1 MIHRNLLAMF
11 LLLAVSS
18 CRIVAAQVEQAGDK
32 TINVK
37 AFGAK
42 GDGVADDTRAIQAA
56 INHAK
61 AGEKIYFPPG
71 IYDVSNFVVK
81 NRSGLSF
88 TGDGRQSMI
97 RQKSGAA
104 RMATI
109 EASSDI
115 AITNLAFDANGI
127 VSYGGVVFYAVKGVR
142 IENNIFIDR
151 AAKPIGSTDRYSFVF
166 GRGSVPSQD
175 VKILNNMIEDLQLEV
190 DHAQRVLIDRN
201 TVKRAIATA
210 GIGIFTVG
218 DKAIAEDYQ
227 ITNNT
232 ILDPPGAGL
241 SVGLDP
247 PTDSHCI
254 FRRITMAGNQ
264 IVRTKTAG
272 YGIRI
277 GTPNNSIKT
286 TGNVF
291 EDIEIKNNRI
301 LLESGAPPIGA
312 AVGGHRRPGSSR
324 GRRSR
329 RCGRPAPG
337 AGTGPRR
344 RAGPRRRR
352 SPFPAPRRSG
362 SRTTAGGRRW
372 PGGRRGRTPAPRSA
386 GRWPGVGPDRR
397 RRREVGHAQ
406 LGQGA
411 DERGL
416 VEDGLVPDADAGGE
430 VGGDERLVDGGEP
443 RRLGV
448 PAQEGLGV
456 AQEGVGQA
464 GVGHPVEPVGRPEV
478 EQVDHRHQPGPLAA
492 GEGPVPGVQSKVRG
506 PSGCTAAS

>member
-1 MIHRNLLAMF
+1 
-11 LLLAVSS
+11 
-18 CRIVAAQVEQAGDK
+18 
-32 TINVK
+32 
-37 AFGAK
+37 
-42 GDGVADDTRAIQAA
+42 VADDTRAIQAA
-56 INHAK
+56 IDHAK

-175 VKILNNMIEDLQLEV
+175 IKILNNMIEDLQLEV

-264 IVRTKTAG
+264 IVRSRTAG
-272 YGIRI
+272 YGIRV
-277 GTPNNSIKT
+277 GTPDNSKKSA
-286 TGNVF
+286 GNVF
-291 EDIEIKNNRI
+291 ENIEINNNRI
-301 LLESGAPPIGA
+301 LLESGAPAQLQQIFFNTSASA
-312 AVGGHRRPGSSR
+312 AVSFDRVTVTNNIIES
-324 GRRSR
+324 
-329 RCGRPAPG
+329 
-337 AGTGPRR
+337 
-344 RAGPRRRR
+344 AGPQNRGYAIDLRRVQN
-352 SPFPAPRRSG
+352 
-362 SRTTAGGRRW
+362 SRIADN
-372 PGGRRGRTPAPRSA
+372 SVK
-386 GRWPGVGPDRR
+386 GVTNGIS
-397 RRREVGHAQ
+397 
-406 LGQGA
+406 L
-411 DERGL
+411 
-416 VEDGLVPDADAGGE
+416 
-430 VGGDERLVDGGEP
+430 GGDILANELRNNTVTASNVAYAITGS
-443 RRLGV
+443 LG
-448 PAQEGLGV
+448 
-456 AQEGVGQA
+456 
-464 GVGHPVEPVGRPEV
+464 
-478 EQVDHRHQPGPLAA
+478 
-492 GEGPVPGVQSKVRG
+492 KNK
-506 PSGCTAAS
+506 AASNRILGNPKERWSLSTPNPTDSIDQ

>member
-18 CRIVAAQVEQAGDK
+18 CRFVAAQVEQAGDK
-32 TINVK
+32 TVNVK

-56 INHAK
+56 INHAN

-127 VSYGGVVFYAVKGVR
+127 VSYGGVVFYAVKGVL

-175 VKILNNMIEDLQLEV
+175 IKILNNMIEDLQLEV

-264 IVRTKTAG
+264 IIRTKTAG
-272 YGIRI
+272 YGIRV
-277 GTPNNSIKT
+277 GTPDNSKKSA
-286 TGNVF
+286 GNVF
-291 EDIEIKNNRI
+291 ENIEINNNRI
-301 LLESGAPPIGA
+301 LLESGAPAQLQQIFFNTSASA
-312 AVGGHRRPGSSR
+312 AVSFDRVTVTNNIIES
-324 GRRSR
+324 
-329 RCGRPAPG
+329 
-337 AGTGPRR
+337 
-344 RAGPRRRR
+344 AGPQNRGYAIDLRRVQN
-352 SPFPAPRRSG
+352 
-362 SRTTAGGRRW
+362 SRIADNTVK
-372 PGGRRGRTPAPRSA
+372 
-386 GRWPGVGPDRR
+386 GVTNGIS
-397 RRREVGHAQ
+397 
-406 LGQGA
+406 L
-411 DERGL
+411 
-416 VEDGLVPDADAGGE
+416 
-430 VGGDERLVDGGEP
+430 GGDILANELRNNTVTASNVAYAITGS
-443 RRLGV
+443 LG
-448 PAQEGLGV
+448 
-456 AQEGVGQA
+456 
-464 GVGHPVEPVGRPEV
+464 
-478 EQVDHRHQPGPLAA
+478 
-492 GEGPVPGVQSKVRG
+492 KNK
-506 PSGCTAAS
+506 AASNRILGNPKERWSLSTPNPTDSIDQ

>member
-18 CRIVAAQVEQAGDK
+18 CRFVAAQVEQAGDK
-32 TINVK
+32 TVNVK

-56 INHAK
+56 IDHAK

-264 IVRTKTAG
+264 IVRSRTAG
-272 YGIRI
+272 YGIRV
-277 GTPNNSIKT
+277 GTPDNSKKSA
-286 TGNVF
+286 GNVF
-291 EDIEIKNNRI
+291 ENIEINNNRI
-301 LLESGAPPIGA
+301 LLESGAPAQLQQIFFNTSASA
-312 AVGGHRRPGSSR
+312 AISFDRVTVTNNIIES
-324 GRRSR
+324 
-329 RCGRPAPG
+329 
-337 AGTGPRR
+337 
-344 RAGPRRRR
+344 AGPQNRGYAIDLRRVQN
-352 SPFPAPRRSG
+352 
-362 SRTTAGGRRW
+362 SRIADN
-372 PGGRRGRTPAPRSA
+372 SVK
-386 GRWPGVGPDRR
+386 GVTNGIS
-397 RRREVGHAQ
+397 
-406 LGQGA
+406 L
-411 DERGL
+411 
-416 VEDGLVPDADAGGE
+416 
-430 VGGDERLVDGGEP
+430 GGDILANELRNNTVTASNVAYAITGS
-443 RRLGV
+443 LG
-448 PAQEGLGV
+448 
-456 AQEGVGQA
+456 
-464 GVGHPVEPVGRPEV
+464 
-478 EQVDHRHQPGPLAA
+478 
-492 GEGPVPGVQSKVRG
+492 KNK
-506 PSGCTAAS
+506 AASNRILGNPKERWSLSTPNPTDSIDQ

>member
-1 MIHRNLLAMF
+1 MIHRNLLAIF

-32 TINVK
+32 TVNVK

-56 INHAK
+56 IDHAK

-175 VKILNNMIEDLQLEV
+175 IKILNNMIEDLQLEV

-264 IVRTKTAG
+264 IVRSRTAG
-272 YGIRI
+272 YGIRV
-277 GTPNNSIKT
+277 GTPDNSKKSA
-286 TGNVF
+286 GNVF
-291 EDIEIKNNRI
+291 ENIEINNNRI
-301 LLESGAPPIGA
+301 LLESGAPAQLQQIFFNTSASA
-312 AVGGHRRPGSSR
+312 AISFDRVTVTNNIIES
-324 GRRSR
+324 
-329 RCGRPAPG
+329 
-337 AGTGPRR
+337 
-344 RAGPRRRR
+344 AGPQNRGYAIDLRRVQN
-352 SPFPAPRRSG
+352 
-362 SRTTAGGRRW
+362 SRIADN
-372 PGGRRGRTPAPRSA
+372 SVK
-386 GRWPGVGPDRR
+386 GVTNGIS
-397 RRREVGHAQ
+397 
-406 LGQGA
+406 L
-411 DERGL
+411 
-416 VEDGLVPDADAGGE
+416 
-430 VGGDERLVDGGEP
+430 GGDILANELRNNTVTASDVAYAITGS
-443 RRLGV
+443 LG
-448 PAQEGLGV
+448 
-456 AQEGVGQA
+456 
-464 GVGHPVEPVGRPEV
+464 
-478 EQVDHRHQPGPLAA
+478 
-492 GEGPVPGVQSKVRG
+492 KNK
-506 PSGCTAAS
+506 AASNRILGNPKERWSLSTPNPTDSIDQ

>member
-18 CRIVAAQVEQAGDK
+18 CRFVAAQVEQAGDK
-32 TINVK
+32 TVNVK

-56 INHAK
+56 INHAN

-127 VSYGGVVFYAVKGVR
+127 VSYGGVVFYAVKGVL

-175 VKILNNMIEDLQLEV
+175 IKILNNMIEDLQLEV

-264 IVRTKTAG
+264 IVRSRTAG
-272 YGIRI
+272 YGIRV
-277 GTPNNSIKT
+277 GTPDNSKKSA
-286 TGNVF
+286 GNVF
-291 EDIEIKNNRI
+291 ENIEINNNRI
-301 LLESGAPPIGA
+301 LLESGAPAQLQQIFFNTSASA
-312 AVGGHRRPGSSR
+312 AISFDRVTVTNNIIES
-324 GRRSR
+324 
-329 RCGRPAPG
+329 
-337 AGTGPRR
+337 
-344 RAGPRRRR
+344 AGPQNRGYAIDLRRVQN
-352 SPFPAPRRSG
+352 
-362 SRTTAGGRRW
+362 SRIADN
-372 PGGRRGRTPAPRSA
+372 SVK
-386 GRWPGVGPDRR
+386 GVTNGIS
-397 RRREVGHAQ
+397 
-406 LGQGA
+406 L
-411 DERGL
+411 
-416 VEDGLVPDADAGGE
+416 
-430 VGGDERLVDGGEP
+430 GGDILANELRNNTVTASDVAYAITGS
-443 RRLGV
+443 LG
-448 PAQEGLGV
+448 
-456 AQEGVGQA
+456 
-464 GVGHPVEPVGRPEV
+464 
-478 EQVDHRHQPGPLAA
+478 
-492 GEGPVPGVQSKVRG
+492 KNK
-506 PSGCTAAS
+506 AASNRILGNPKERWSLSTPNPSDSIEQ

>member
-32 TINVK
+32 TVNVK

-56 INHAK
+56 IDHAK

-247 PTDSHCI
+247 STDSHCI

-264 IVRTKTAG
+264 IVRSRTAG
-272 YGIRI
+272 YGIRV
-277 GTPNNSIKT
+277 GTPDNSKKSA
-286 TGNVF
+286 GNVF
-291 EDIEIKNNRI
+291 ENIEINNNRI
-301 LLESGAPPIGA
+301 LLESGAPAQLQQIFFNTSASA
-312 AVGGHRRPGSSR
+312 AISFDRVTVTNNIIES
-324 GRRSR
+324 
-329 RCGRPAPG
+329 
-337 AGTGPRR
+337 
-344 RAGPRRRR
+344 AGPQNRGYAIDLRRVQN
-352 SPFPAPRRSG
+352 
-362 SRTTAGGRRW
+362 SRIADN
-372 PGGRRGRTPAPRSA
+372 SVK
-386 GRWPGVGPDRR
+386 GVTNGIS
-397 RRREVGHAQ
+397 
-406 LGQGA
+406 L
-411 DERGL
+411 
-416 VEDGLVPDADAGGE
+416 
-430 VGGDERLVDGGEP
+430 GGDILANELRNNTVTASNVAYAITGS
-443 RRLGV
+443 LG
-448 PAQEGLGV
+448 
-456 AQEGVGQA
+456 
-464 GVGHPVEPVGRPEV
+464 
-478 EQVDHRHQPGPLAA
+478 
-492 GEGPVPGVQSKVRG
+492 KNK
-506 PSGCTAAS
+506 AASNRILGNPKERWSLSTSNPTDSIDQ